1 MKQEIKK
8 NVVKKIIVTE
18 DVRDSVTIP
27 DDINVEI
34 VYCENPV
41 TIIDSFMLESADLIL
56 HTLLVI
62 PIQMY
67 KEVYKHL
74 NFIDYSRI
82 FYQMLLLCGDRELV
96 DHDLDRLYHI
106 SDFLPPKISE
116 ARMRFIIDKS
126 FSILEKY
133 FQNEQKKIWYYNRLV
148 DAQQDQEDLINIGK
162 SLSGE
167 KDMEKLLRLILYLSK
182 KITGADAGSIYLVE
196 EDESGTKRLRFKY
209 SHTYSR
215 TIPLEEFVMDMNRK
229 SSSGYVAVTGEVLN
243 IPDAYKISEL
253 APYTFNPYFDRQ
265 HNYIS
270 RSQLVVPMK
279 NHLDEIIGVIQL
291 LNSKEDHRP
300 GKKYTNE
307 AFEIQLDT
315 EEDFDR
321 FVVTFDERYNSLLEA
336 IAGQAAVTI
345 ENNRLINQIQMQ
357 FEEFVKASVTAIES
371 RDPATSG
378 HSFRVAE
385 ICKELAA
392 AVNNVD
398 SGYLGSFHFS
408 ENDIKEL
415 EFASLLHDFG
425 KVYIDLN
432 IFKKAKKLYPK
443 DLENMKLRLDYL
455 YRFMELGY
463 DSREIE
469 MLDSLTRGN
478 GSYTADDIRNL
489 RDEKS
494 MRLNRITEIKEILVR
509 LNEPTITDRDP
520 EAALKEILAEIE
532 GLECIDPSGGK
543 IDILTLTDR
552 TNLMIKRGSLND
564 EERCE
569 IESHVT
575 ETYKFVSKIP
585 WPPEYRRIPEIALRH
600 HEKLDGTG
608 YPQGLR
614 GDEIPIQARIM
625 AVADIFDALVA
636 TLEDTRMGLAI
647 IDKDACAAWN
657 GTALCRTCYSVCPLR
672 DKAIVFDEMLPRVVD
687 DVCTGCGVCVNAC
700 PVVQNDQGQKAIRVE
715 PRS

>member
-229 SSSGYVAVTGEVLN
+229 SISGYVAVTGEVLN

-600 HEKLDGTG
+600 HEKLDGSG
-608 YPQGLR
+608 YPDRLKGRESTSLQSR
-614 GDEIPIQARIM
+614 MMSI
-625 AVADIFDALVA
+625 ADIFDALVA
-636 TLEDTRMGLAI
+636 QDRPYKKAVPIDRVIKILKEEAGANKLDPDLVDLF
-647 IDKDACAAWN
+647 IDKKIFLN
-657 GTALCRTCYSVCPLR
+657 FIS
-672 DKAIVFDEMLPRVVD
+672 EE
-687 DVCTGCGVCVNAC
+687 
-700 PVVQNDQGQKAIRVE
+700 QKEQILKL
-715 PRS
+715 S

>member
-1 MKQEIKK
+1 MKQDTK
-8 NVVKKIIVTE
+8 NIVKKIIITE
-18 DVRDSVTIP
+18 DVRDSVIMP
-27 DDINVEI
+27 AGINIEI
-34 VYCENPV
+34 VYCDNPV
-41 TIIDSFMLESADLIL
+41 EMIDSFMLESVDTIL
-56 HTLLVI
+56 FTVLVI
-62 PIQMY
+62 PMKLY
-67 KEVYKHL
+67 KDVYKHL
-74 NFIDYSRI
+74 NFVDYSRI
-82 FYQMLLLCGDRELV
+82 FYQMLLIGNDKELI
-96 DHDLDRLYHI
+96 DQDLDRLYHI
-106 SDFLPPKISE
+106 CDFLPSKVSD
-116 ARMRFIIDKS
+116 AKMRFIVDKS

-148 DAQQDQEDLINIGK
+148 DAQRDQEDLINIGK

-209 SHTYSR
+209 SHTFSR
-215 TIPLEEFVMDMNRK
+215 VIPLEEFVMDMNKK
-229 SSSGYVAVTGEVLN
+229 SISGYVAVTGEVLN

-253 APYTFNPYFDRQ
+253 APYKFNPYFDRQ

-279 NHLDEIIGVIQL
+279 NHLNEIIGVIQL
-291 LNSKEDHRP
+291 LNSKESHSS
-300 GKKYTNE
+300 GKKYENE

-315 EEDFDR
+315 IKDFDE
-321 FVVTFDERYNSLLEA
+321 FVVTFDERYNSLMEA
-336 IAGQAAVTI
+336 IAGQAAVAI

-378 HSFRVAE
+378 HSFRVAA
-385 ICKELAA
+385 ICKELAT
-392 AVNNVD
+392 AVNDVS
-398 SGYLGSFHFS
+398 SGYLGSFHFT
-408 ENDIKEL
+408 ENDIREL

-432 IFKKAKKLYPK
+432 IFQKAKKLYPK
-443 DLENMKLRLDYL
+443 DLENLKLRLDYL

-469 MLDSLTRGN
+469 MLDELTRLSGKY
-478 GSYTADDIRNL
+478 SVDDIAIL
-489 RDEKS
+489 RKEKIT
-494 MRLNRITEIKEILVR
+494 RLDRIREIKEILVQ

-520 EAALKEILAEIE
+520 EATLRDILAEIE
-532 GLECIDPSGGK
+532 GLECIDPSGGR

-552 TNLMIKRGSLND
+552 TNLMIKRGSLNE

-569 IESHVT
+569 IESHVI

-608 YPQGLR
+608 YPDKLKGRDATSLQSR
-614 GDEIPIQARIM
+614 MMSI
-625 AVADIFDALVA
+625 ADIFDALVA
-636 TLEDTRMGLAI
+636 QDRPYKKSVPIDRVIKILKEEAGANKLDPDLVDLF
-647 IDKDACAAWN
+647 IDKQIYMKFISQEQ
-657 GTALCRTCYSVCPLR
+657 R
-672 DKAIVFDEMLPRVVD
+672 EQML
-687 DVCTGCGVCVNAC
+687 N
-700 PVVQNDQGQKAIRVE
+700 
-715 PRS
+715 